1 VLLGAWTQVSL
12 AGSLPAVPVAV
23 WEMSLAVWMIAKG
36 FRRSPAA
43 AGTQPAA
50 DQDPALCG
58 A

>member
-1 VLLGAWTQVSL
+1 
-12 AGSLPAVPVAV
+12 VPVAV

-43 AGTQPAA
+43 IGARPAA
-50 DQDPALCG
+50 GQDPAPGQDPALWG